1 MGIGPAKEP
10 EPAVPVPGK
19 ELEEHN
25 KSNGFQK
32 TQNITDEHTHVAGTL

>member
-10 EPAVPVPGK
+10 EPAVPEPGK

-25 KSNGFQK
+25 KSDG
-32 TQNITDEHTHVAGTL
+32 L